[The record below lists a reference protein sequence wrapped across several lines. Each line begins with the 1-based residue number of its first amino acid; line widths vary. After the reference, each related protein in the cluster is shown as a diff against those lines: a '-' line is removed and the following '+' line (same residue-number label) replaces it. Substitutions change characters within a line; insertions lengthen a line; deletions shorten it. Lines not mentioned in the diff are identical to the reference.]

1 VKSIRTQLLVWLI
14 ISLGCA
20 SLLTGYGIFRSVR
33 AEANELFDYEL
44 SSVARSLPQAL
55 ADQDLQN
62 PDYDG
67 LSDDRIAIQTWDARN
82 TQTYRS
88 EADAHL
94 PRRSPG
100 FQTIEINGKHWR
112 IFGLQQSTRY
122 VQVAQP
128 TLVRDELALKLASQS
143 LWPFAVIVPLEIILV
158 LVVVARAMRPL
169 DRLSRSLGQRSIE
182 TLAAL
187 PLDNSIQSEVR
198 PVVEAMND
206 LLARLDTALQAQRVF
221 VADAAHELRT
231 PLTALKLQIQVAQ
244 SNESARHDTEL
255 LRRLEIRVNRAIHLV
270 QQLLTL
276 AREDANVS
284 KAQEPVDLRLLVVKA
299 ITELSVLAE
308 QKRID
313 LGFDCSALV
322 DTESPVY
329 VVGDAGSLTAMV
341 GTLIDNAIRYTPPH
355 GQVDVRLDGNAAVVW
370 LEIVDTGPGIPASE
384 LHRVLDRFYRAEN
397 TSGEGSGLGLAI
409 ATKIAKKH
417 HAELSLQNRHDRQGL
432 MVRVG
437 ALQRFCAPG
446 P

>member
-20 SLLTGYGIFRSVR
+20 SLLTGYAIFRSVR

-44 SSVARSLPQAL
+44 SSVARSLPQSL
-55 ADQDLQN
+55 ADENLQN
-62 PDYDG
+62 SDYDG
-67 LSDDRIAIQTWDARN
+67 LSEDRIAIQTWDRKN
-82 TQTYRS
+82 IQTYQS

-100 FQTIEINGKHWR
+100 FQTIEIGEKHWR
-112 IFGLQQSTRY
+112 IFGLQQTTRY

-128 TLVRDELALKLASQS
+128 TVVRDELALKLASQS
-143 LWPFAVIVPLEIILV
+143 LWPFAVIVPLEIVLV
-158 LVVVARAMRPL
+158 LVVVARAIRPL
-169 DRLSRSLGQRSIE
+169 DKLSRSLAQRSID
-182 TLAAL
+182 TLDAL
-187 PLDNSIQSEVR
+187 PLDSAIQSEVK

-244 SNESARHDTEL
+244 GDEGARHDTEL
-255 LRRLEIRVNRAIHLV
+255 LRKLEQRVNRAIHLV

-276 AREDANVS
+276 AREDANTS
-284 KAQEPVDLRLLVVKA
+284 RTLERVDLRLLVVRVIA
-299 ITELSVLAE
+299 ELSVLAE
-308 QKRID
+308 QKCID
-313 LGFDCSALV
+313 LGFDPSPLV
-322 DTESPVY
+322 DADAPIY
-329 VVGDAGSLTAMV
+329 VAGDASSLAAMV
-341 GTLIDNAIRYTPPH
+341 GTLIDNAIRYTPAH
-355 GQVDVRLDGNAAVVW
+355 GQVDVRLDGNAAQVC
-370 LEIVDTGPGIPASE
+370 LEIVDTGPGVPAAE

-409 ATKIAKKH
+409 AARIAKKH
-417 HAELSLQNRHDRQGL
+417 HATLSLQNRHDGPGL

-437 ALQRFCAPG
+437 ALRRVG
-446 P
+446 GLET